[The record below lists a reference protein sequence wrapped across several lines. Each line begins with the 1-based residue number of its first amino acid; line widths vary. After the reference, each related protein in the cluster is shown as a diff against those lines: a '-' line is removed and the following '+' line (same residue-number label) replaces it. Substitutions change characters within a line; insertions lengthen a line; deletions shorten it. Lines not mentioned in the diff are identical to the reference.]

1 MQDSAEIKNKTNQK
15 NFVDDFWNFS
25 EPTLLSQVNVL
36 HLIDLTEIQIMYSSK
51 KKRHRSRSRSRSPR
65 SRKRPYEIQFEKHR
79 SKLNKIFFRDEDL
92 IQFGSDEYKDFWK
105 FLAKYQNF
113 QRMKQK
119 QPKSSSSNYNKRLCQ
134 NFRLCPKNPQDLLN
148 RISYDEDS
156 DLTVDIVSEFQ
167 TVLSLYIDFLQKE
180 KFNKLKKLRQSQANL
195 PIAEFRQEIVQT
207 LEQNQVVIIAG
218 DTGCGKSKLQKSNY
232 TFLVSYT

>member
-1 MQDSAEIKNKTNQK
+1 
-15 NFVDDFWNFS
+15 
-25 EPTLLSQVNVL
+25 
-36 HLIDLTEIQIMYSSK
+36 MYSSK

-79 SKLNKIFFRDEDL
+79 SKLNRIFFRDEDL

-105 FLAKYQNF
+105 FLGKYQNF

-218 DTGCGKSKLQKSNY
+218 DTGCGKSKLKTQ
-232 TFLVSYT
+232 TIHF

>member
-1 MQDSAEIKNKTNQK
+1 MQDSAEIKNKNKPK

-156 DLTVDIVSEFQ
+156 DLTIVIVSEFQ
-167 TVLSLYIDFLQKE
+167 TVLSLCQFA
-180 KFNKLKKLRQSQANL
+180 QSNFIQ
-195 PIAEFRQEIVQT
+195 RGQ
-207 LEQNQVVIIAG
+207 
-218 DTGCGKSKLQKSNY
+218 
-232 TFLVSYT
+232 

>member
-1 MQDSAEIKNKTNQK
+1 M
-15 NFVDDFWNFS
+15 
-25 EPTLLSQVNVL
+25 
-36 HLIDLTEIQIMYSSK
+36 
-51 KKRHRSRSRSRSPR
+51 
-65 SRKRPYEIQFEKHR
+65 
-79 SKLNKIFFRDEDL
+79 
-92 IQFGSDEYKDFWK
+92 
-105 FLAKYQNF
+105 
-113 QRMKQK
+113 
-119 QPKSSSSNYNKRLCQ
+119 
-134 NFRLCPKNPQDLLN
+134 LN

-218 DTGCGKSKLQKSNY
+218 DTGCGKSRLQLRNIHQ
-232 TFLVSYT
+232 